1 MYKMVKVIELFG
13 GSKISEGSKKTY
25 LSKLKKLNGNKKPT
39 DLNFLKDTKSILEQ
53 IEKIENPNTRRSS
66 FIAVVSVLKDNKK
79 YKKEYD
85 VYHAE
90 MMKINTILNKTSHKS
105 DETKAK
111 QDKVSM
117 DEILGRQKELG
128 NILPIIK
135 GKKKITEEQLE
146 QLHDLVITS
155 LYTLQS
161 PRRNI
166 DYSEMVIGLPTED
179 PTKNYYNK
187 GKFTFNTYKTKGA
200 YKQQILDVPK
210 ELDDILKVWI
220 KLKPKDNEYL
230 LINLKNNTKYKP
242 TDMTDLLKKVFKNEA
257 MGVSVLRNVYL
268 STNFGDAVNKLK
280 EITTDMGTSIGTALG
295 TYIKPE

>member
-1 MYKMVKVIELFG
+1 MYKMVKTIELFG
-13 GSKISEGSKKTY
+13 GSTISEGSKKTY
-25 LSKLKKLNGNKKPT
+25 LSKLKKLNNNKIPT
-39 DLNFLKDTKSILEQ
+39 DLVFLKDTKSILEQ
-53 IEKIENPNTRRSS
+53 IEKIPNPNTKRSS
-66 FIAVVSVLKDNKK
+66 LIAVVSVLKDNKK

-85 VYHAE
+85 IFHTE
-90 MMKINTILNKTSHKS
+90 MMKLNAILNKESFKS
-105 DETKAK
+105 EKTKEK
-111 QDKVSM
+111 QENVNM
-117 DEILGRQKELG
+117 DEILGRQKELLT
-128 NILPIIK
+128 ILPTIK
-135 GKKKITEEQLE
+135 GKKKITNEQLE

-155 LYTLQS
+155 LYTLLA

-166 DYSEMVIGLPTED
+166 DYSEMVVALPTED

-210 ELDDILKVWI
+210 ELDDILKIWI

-230 LINLKNNTKYKP
+230 LINLKNNIKYKP
-242 TDMTDLLKKVFKNEA
+242 TDMTDLLKKVFKNKA

-280 EITTDMGTSIGTALG
+280 EITTDMGTSMGTALG